1 MLRVVKCAFEF
12 CVIRQALE
20 LSELW
25 RNARRLSS
33 AILLA
38 IALTAPMSLPSIAQ
52 PVFRDSFPPEEF
64 AARRARVFEKIGD
77 GIAIL
82 EGTTERPGEQPF
94 RQSNQF
100 FYLTGVSEPR
110 AIAVLD
116 GRTKETLLFLLPK
129 VASDT
134 DSKYGPGALY
144 PGEDSARILMVNKA
158 LARDELPSILAKM
171 AESGRTIYTPFRPEV
186 LGSASS
192 YDTRLLAKLNRDDPW
207 DGRSDRVDMFRLK
220 LMSLAPAS
228 QILDL
233 DPVVDQLRA
242 IKSEREIAVIREA
255 TRIADRGILRA
266 MHAAKAG
273 MYEYQLQ
280 AESDYEFKRD
290 GAYGAAYFALVAA
303 GKNTWYTHYHYNT
316 AKLQT
321 GELVQYDYAPDYRNY
336 SSDVTRVFPVSGK
349 FTPHQREY
357 YEVYLRLYQAILSS
371 IRVHEA
377 AEVIAERAAQKMD
390 AVIAAYEFHDP
401 AIRAAAQNF
410 IDTYRSK
417 KPAHLG
423 HAVGLEVHDVYG
435 TYATLEPGM
444 IFTIEPMLRLPDE
457 HVAIRLEDM
466 LLITEQGYENL
477 SGSVPI
483 EIADIERFMAGPLP
497 RDLR

>member
-1 MLRVVKCAFEF
+1 MIKQLFDWMGNGSLLRRAG
-12 CVIRQALE
+12 
-20 LSELW
+20 
-25 RNARRLSS
+25 
-33 AILLA
+33 LLV
-38 IALTAPMSLPSIAQ
+38 IALGGPLSLPSVAQ

-110 AIAVLD
+110 AIALLD
-116 GRTKETLLFLLPK
+116 GRTKETLLFLLPQ
-129 VASDT
+129 VATDT
-134 DSKYGPGALY
+134 DSKYGPGAIY
-144 PGEDSARILMVNKA
+144 PGEDSARKMLVSKA
-158 LARDELPSILAKM
+158 LARDELPAILAKM
-171 AESGRTIYTPFRPEV
+171 TESGRTIYTPFRPEV

-192 YDTRLLAKLNRDDPW
+192 YDSRLLAKLNREDPW

-233 DPVVDQLRA
+233 DPIVDQLRA

-273 MYEYQLQ
+273 LYEYQLQ
-280 AESDYEFKRD
+280 AESDYEFKHD
-290 GAYGAAYFALVAA
+290 GAYGPAYFALVAT

-316 AKLQT
+316 AKLQI

-349 FTPHQREY
+349 FSPHQREY
-357 YEVYLRLYQAILSS
+357 YGVYLRLYQAILSS
-371 IRVHEA
+371 IRVHET
-377 AEVIAERAAQKMD
+377 AEAIAERAAQKMD
-390 AVIAAYEFHDP
+390 AILAAYEFRDP
-401 AIRAAAQNF
+401 ATRSAVQNF
-410 IDTYRSK
+410 IDTYRGK

-444 IFTIEPMLRLPDE
+444 VFTIEPMLRLPAE
-457 HVAIRLEDM
+457 HVAVRLEDM
-466 LLITEQGYENL
+466 LLITEQGYESL
-477 SGSVPI
+477 SGSVPV
-483 EIADIERFMAGPLP
+483 EIADIEKFMARPLP
-497 RDLR
+497 SDLR